1 MQADIPVFSKLSHLE
16 LGLITIDVLI
26 GLLQKS
32 PDLKTLVLKVSN
44 LYGIY
49 PIK

>member
-16 LGLITIDVLI
+16 LGLVTIEVLI
-26 GLLQKS
+26 GLLKKS

-49 PIK
+49 LIK